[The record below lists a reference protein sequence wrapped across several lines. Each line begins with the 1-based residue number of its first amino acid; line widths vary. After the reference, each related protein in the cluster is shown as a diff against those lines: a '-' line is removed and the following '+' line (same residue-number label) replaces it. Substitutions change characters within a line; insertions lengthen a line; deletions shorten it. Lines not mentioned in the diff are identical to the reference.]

1 MPELRHDAI
10 SGHSVIVAA
19 ERAARP
25 FTVASTPPTAEPDN
39 CPFCAGREEMTP
51 PEVHRT
57 GEGEPEREGWRV
69 RVVPNL
75 YPLVRPA
82 EAEAQKA
89 PPAHDSRG
97 PRAAPITGVHEV
109 VVLSP
114 DHNVSFGQLDD
125 AGATEVLTVV
135 RDRIR
140 VHLDAGHAY
149 VQAFVNQGK
158 AAGASIAHPHAQ
170 IVALDLVPPAVEA
183 ALERFATTDLVARE
197 ISDSRRDDL
206 VVVDGPAPVWSP
218 FAAFAPYAMRVA
230 HRSTRARF
238 DEATD
243 AEIGVVAIGL
253 RDALTALRGAIGDAP
268 YNVVIR
274 TAPPHR
280 GAGEFHWHV
289 DVLPRTTLIAGFE
302 EGTGILVNS
311 MPPEQAAVAL
321 RTGAAR

>member
-10 SGHSVIVAA
+10 SGHSVIVAP

-25 FTVASTPPTAEPDN
+25 FTVAAPAPSTDEPDN

-57 GEGEPEREGWRV
+57 GAGLAEQQGWRV

-75 YPLVRPA
+75 YPIVTP
-82 EAEAQKA
+82 E
-89 PPAHDSRG
+89 
-97 PRAAPITGVHEV
+97 AAPGGTSAGSQPATGAHEV
-109 VVLSP
+109 VILSP
-114 DHNVSFGQLDD
+114 DHQASFGKLGD
-125 AGATEVLTVV
+125 AAAVEVLTVI
-135 RDRIR
+135 RDRVR
-140 VHLDAGHAY
+140 FHVEAGHKY
-149 VQAFVNQGK
+149 VQAFVNHGE

-170 IVALDLVPPAVEA
+170 LVALDLVPPTVHS

-197 ISDSRRDDL
+197 LAHARGNDL
-206 VVVDGPAPVWSP
+206 IVIDGPAPAWSP
-218 FAAFAPYAMRVA
+218 FAAFVRYGMRVA

-243 AEIGVVAIGL
+243 AEIAVVAVAL
-253 RDALTALRGAIGDAP
+253 RDALAALHRTIGDAP

-274 TAPPHR
+274 TAPPGR
-280 GAGEFHWHV
+280 SAGEFHWHV
-289 DVLPRTTLIAGFE
+289 DVLPRTSVTAGFE

-311 MPPEQAAVAL
+311 VAPEHAAVLL
-321 RTGAAR
+321 REGASA